1 MLHHDGVSH
10 VFPALVDSSAA
21 KVITHITIPLKLEV
35 GMLHGEET
43 PFDIITSPKNP
54 LILGFPWL

>member
-1 MLHHDGVSH
+1 MVCRETGTSL
-10 VFPALVDSSAA
+10 PEYII
-21 KVITHITIPLKLEV
+21 KV
-35 GMLHGEET
+35 GMLNGEET